1 MYKSILK
8 NILDTTPDTK
18 IIEQLH
24 KKPMPEKQYN
34 DLPHFTDGK
43 PNQTC
48 QADLLHLPE
57 DRGYKYLLVVVDDA
71 SKICDGEP
79 LKDRQP
85 SNVITGFNKIWK
97 RNIIKKPH
105 NIELDKGTEF
115 RGITKQY
122 FDNMNIG
129 VRYAETARHRQQAIV
144 ESKNNIIGKVIFA
157 IQNTKELETG
167 KQNKEWVSHIKEIIH
182 QINQMAEAGQ
192 EKERKKHPLTNF
204 PIWTDNNKNLLKE
217 GQAVRILLDHPIEVH
232 NNKRLGGK
240 FRSGDIRWTKD
251 VHVIK
256 DILLRPDQPPMYTVD
271 NNTHVQ
277 YTRQQLQP
285 IPQYYYT

>member
-8 NILDTTPDTK
+8 NIVGTTPDTK

-24 KKPMPEKQYN
+24 KRPMPEKEYN
-34 DLPHFTDGK
+34 DLPHFTDDK
-43 PNQTC
+43 PGQTC

-71 SKICDGEP
+71 SRICDGEP

-85 SNVITGFNKIWK
+85 SNVIDGFKKIWK
-97 RNIIKKPH
+97 RNILKKPH

-115 RGITKQY
+115 FGKTKQY
-122 FDNMNIG
+122 LTNLGIG
-129 VRYAETARHRQQAIV
+129 IRYAETNRHRQQGLV
-144 ESKNNIIGKVIFA
+144 EAKNNIIGKVIFS

-167 KQNKEWVSHIKEIIH
+167 KQNKEWVKYIKDIIH

-217 GQAVRILLDHPIEVH
+217 NQAVRVLLNHPIEVH

-240 FRSGDIRWTKD
+240 FRAGDIRWTKE
-251 VHVIK
+251 VYLIK
-256 DILLRPDQPPMYTVD
+256 DILLRPDQPPMYTLND
-271 NNTHVQ
+271 GKSVQ
-277 YTRQQLQP
+277 YTKQQLQP
-285 IPQYYYT
+285 VSQHYYV